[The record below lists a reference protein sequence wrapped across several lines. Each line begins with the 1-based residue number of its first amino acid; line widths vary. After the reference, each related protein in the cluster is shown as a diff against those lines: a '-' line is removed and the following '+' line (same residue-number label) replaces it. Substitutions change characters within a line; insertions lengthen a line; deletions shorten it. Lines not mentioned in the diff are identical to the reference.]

1 LQFSGK
7 QEFQESQEKGRAGH
21 WTTNAASFGGMTGME
36 LPAIPPCAFSPTVG
50 SPNFFLPFLQFLC
63 QTASE
68 GTTSGAANLPSP
80 HERPKTP
87 LPASPAMDRSLLA
100 AFALLLLVPA
110 AAPQATPPANPA
122 EVALLQDAAGDASAS
137 AAGVSQ
143 ANPSP
148 RFAQVD
154 LLRAAAAETAADI
167 RFTIAVASLD
177 PATEPP
183 LAESAFYSLNFLQ
196 GDVHYAVQVGRVKS
210 QEVGVWAMLSRY
222 DPAQDNHYAIDYVP
236 AEADVASATF
246 HVTVPRDLLVDSHG
260 ARPYPGSALTGF
272 WAESRSFLEVFTS
285 FAAFAGGPPPT
296 FRDRMPDAGN
306 GTVPLPIALGPVQ
319 AGSARLSSPLPVRQ
333 SNGEATTFL
342 YTVEA
347 RNVGGAEE
355 SYRLAPRGVPPG
367 WNVTL
372 EVDEVTLAAGASET
386 MPVLVGVPFMHEHG
400 TFRMFTL
407 TMQAL
412 GDTASKAELEL
423 GVRYPKVPQ
432 PAGHHDTLYL
442 HGAKWTDDPSVL
454 VWATLFGF
462 NTEYAWMNADEAD
475 PGDTDTPVPAD
486 GTFKPVPAVPDT
498 FRWTVPLAPD
508 LAIGLDFDLAR
519 SGLFSGAFT
528 ATTPLLGAT
537 ASGELVH
544 YVDSRYDEFGT
555 RVAGNRTVL
564 ARLAASTPQ
573 DIAPNGRIEANL
585 PVQAAPE
592 ADLVALRPRSALVLE
607 LNLTGMR
614 PDTFEARDPPKLLPG
629 ATLQLPLREY
639 HDPVDALFATPKLS
653 LRSAGPQDRI
663 ANPGDTVVF
672 PFTVRL
678 AADAGDHP
686 VRLRL
691 AEGADVARLL
701 GPPERILKAGEA
713 WNVSVAVQ
721 VPAGTPEDAAF
732 GVRLHAAATDAPGL
746 RALARLRVTATT
758 TQEVPDEAALAAQ
771 LDQGQPT
778 KSPMPMAPVAALLVA
793 GLAGASRGWAR
804 ARRRA

>member
-1 LQFSGK
+1 MN
-7 QEFQESQEKGRAGH
+7 R
-21 WTTNAASFGGMTGME
+21 
-36 LPAIPPCAFSPTVG
+36 PA
-50 SPNFFLPFLQFLC
+50 
-63 QTASE
+63 
-68 GTTSGAANLPSP
+68 
-80 HERPKTP
+80 
-87 LPASPAMDRSLLA
+87 LLA
-100 AFALLLLVPA
+100 ALALLLLVPS
-110 AAPQATPPANPA
+110 AAPQAASPGSPA
-122 EVALLQDAAGDASAS
+122 EVALLQDPAGDARAS
-137 AAGVSQ
+137 VAGVSQ

-148 RFAQVD
+148 RFAQID
-154 LLRAAAAETAADI
+154 LLGATATETDTDI
-167 RFTIAVASLD
+167 RFTLKVASLD
-177 PATEPP
+177 PGTEPP

-210 QEVGVWAMLSRY
+210 QNVGVWAVLARY
-222 DPAQDNHYAIDYVP
+222 DPAQDYHYTIDYVP

-246 HVTVPRDLLVDSHG
+246 HITVPRDLVVDSHG

-272 WAESRSFLEVFTS
+272 WAESQSFLEIFTS
-285 FAAFAGGPPPT
+285 FAGLAGGPPPA

-306 GTVPLPIALGPVQ
+306 GTVPLPITLGPVQ

-342 YTVEA
+342 YSVEA
-347 RNVGGAEE
+347 RNVGDAEE
-355 SYRLAPRGVPPG
+355 RYRLLPHGVPAG

-372 EVDEVTLAAGASET
+372 EADEVTLAAGAGET
-386 MPVLVGVPFMHEHG
+386 MPVLVAVPFMHEHG

-407 TMQAL
+407 TLQAV
-412 GDTASKAELEL
+412 GDGASKAELEL
-423 GVRYPKVPQ
+423 GVRYPKVAQ

-442 HGAKWTDDPSVL
+442 HGAKWTEDPTVV
-454 VWATLFGF
+454 VWATLFAF

-475 PGDTDTPVPAD
+475 PGDADTPVPAD
-486 GTFKPVPAVPDT
+486 GTFKPVPSVPDT

-519 SGLFSGAFT
+519 EGLFSGAFT

-564 ARLAASTPQ
+564 ARLAASAPQ
-573 DIAPNGRIEANL
+573 DLATNGRLDVAL
-585 PVQAAPE
+585 PVQPTAE
-592 ADLVALRPRSALVLE
+592 SDLVPLRPRSALVLE

-629 ATLQLPLREY
+629 GTLQLPLREY
-639 HDPVDALFATPKLS
+639 HDPVDALFATPRLA
-653 LRSAGPQDRI
+653 LRSEGPQDRI

-678 AADAGDHP
+678 AADAGDHA

-691 AEGADVARLL
+691 AEGTDVARLL
-701 GPPERILKAGEA
+701 GPPERALRAGES
-713 WNVSVAVQ
+713 WNVSVAVK
-721 VPAGTPEDAAF
+721 VPEGAPEDEAF
-732 GVRLHAAATDAPGL
+732 GVRLHAVATDTPGL

-758 TQEVPDEAALAAQ
+758 AQEVPDESELAAK
-771 LDQGQPT
+771 LDHTQPT
-778 KSPMPMAPVAALLVA
+778 KSPMPLASLVA
-793 GLAGASRGWAR
+793 LVLIGLAGVLRNSAASR
-804 ARRRA
+804 RRRF